1 MAISIALIGNP
12 NTGKSTVFNSLTG
25 KSQDVGNWPG
35 KTVEKKTGKFR
46 HGKGQANITDLP
58 GTYSLSAYSTEELI
72 ARNFIVEGKPDVV
85 VDIVDASNLERN
97 LYLTI
102 QLLELGANVVVAL
115 NMMDIAKRRGFR
127 IDVEKLSELLGV
139 PIVPVTA
146 NKGTGL
152 KELKETIIKSARG
165 KRQPLAIDYG
175 IDLEPKITELE
186 EHISAHAKN
195 LAKKYGARWIAVK
208 LIEHDSEIIKKMQKA
223 DSHLFTKK
231 LEEFVGNINEIY
243 GEDADIE
250 IADKRYGYV
259 NGIVKKTTK
268 RIAENRVRRSDL
280 IDSVITN
287 QYLGIPIFLLIMFIM
302 FQFVFL
308 FAAPFVS
315 IIESFIGWLS
325 IAAADYLSSYP
336 EWVSSFIVSGV
347 IGGIGNVLI
356 FLPNIALLFLA
367 IAILEDSGYMARAA
381 FVMDRIMTKIGF
393 HGKAFIP
400 LLLGFGCNVP
410 AIMSTRTLDNER
422 DRIAIIL
429 INPLVPCS
437 ARLVVFVFL
446 AGIFFAPQMAGLVV
460 WSLILL
466 SLALVFILGY
476 IFRRF
481 LLPGPKSAFVIEL
494 PPYHLPTI
502 KSVLLHMWQ
511 RTREFVFKAGTLIF
525 LFAIII
531 WFLASFPSGVQYG
544 SAESYVGQLGKLIEP
559 LFAPL
564 GFDWKESVALL
575 FGLFAKEVVISS
587 FAVLY
592 NVADEGTLRE
602 VMALE
607 WSPLQAYVFMV
618 FTLLY
623 IPCIAA
629 IATISQETKSWRWTA
644 FAAGYSLVLAWIVSY
659 IVLNIGHMLGYY

>member
-1 MAISIALIGNP
+1 MAVSIALIGNP

-25 KSQDVGNWPG
+25 KNQDVGNWPG

-46 HGKGQANITDLP
+46 YEKEQANITDLP

-72 ARNFIVEGKPDVV
+72 ARNFIVEDGPDVV

-115 NMMDIAKRRGFR
+115 NMMDIAKRRGFK
-127 IDVEKLSELLGV
+127 IDVKKLSELLGV
-139 PIVPVTA
+139 PVVPVIA
-146 NKGTGL
+146 NKGKGMKDL
-152 KELKETIIKSARG
+152 KEAVIKSSRRKA
-165 KRQPLAIDYG
+165 KPLAIDYG
-175 IDLEPKITELE
+175 PDLEPKITEIE
-186 EHISAHAKN
+186 QHVSAHARN
-195 LAKKYGARWIAVK
+195 LSKKYGSRWVAVK
-208 LIEHDSEIIKKMQKA
+208 VIEHDSEIIKKMKKS
-223 DSHLFTKK
+223 DSHIFTKE
-231 LEEFVGNINEIY
+231 LEDFIGKIGDVY
-243 GEDADIE
+243 GDDADIE

-259 NGIVKKTTK
+259 NGIVKASVK
-268 RIAENRVRRSDL
+268 RAAETRRRRSD
-280 IDSVITN
+280 IVDYIITN
-287 QYLGIPIFLLIMFIM
+287 QYLGIPIFLLITFIM

-308 FAAPFVS
+308 AADPFVS
-315 IIESFIGWLS
+315 IIASFIEWIS
-325 IAAADYLSSYP
+325 ITAENYLSTYP

-347 IGGIGNVLI
+347 IGGIGNVLV

-367 IAILEDSGYMARAA
+367 IAVLEDSGYMARAA
-381 FVMDRIMTKIGF
+381 FVMDRLMGKIGL

-410 AIMSTRTLDNER
+410 AIMATRTLDNER
-422 DRIAIIL
+422 DRIAVIL

-446 AGIFFAPQMAGLVV
+446 AGIFFAPQVAGLVV

-466 SLALVFILGY
+466 SMVLVFLLGY
-476 IFRRF
+476 VFRRF
-481 LLPGPKSAFVIEL
+481 LFPGPKSAFVIEL

-511 RTREFVFKAGTLIF
+511 RTREFVYKAGTLIF
-525 LFAIII
+525 LFAIIL
-531 WFLASFPSGVQYG
+531 WFLASLPPGVEYG
-544 SAESYVGQLGKLIEP
+544 SAESYIGQLGKFIEP
-559 LFAPL
+559 LLAPL
-564 GFDWKESVALL
+564 GFDWKGSVALL

-592 NVADEGTLRE
+592 NTVDEGTLRE
-602 VMALE
+602 VMALD
-607 WSPLQAYVFMV
+607 WTPLQAYVFMV

-623 IPCIAA
+623 LPCVAA
-629 IATISQETKSWRWTA
+629 MAVIKQETKSWKWTA
-644 FAAGYSLVLAWIVSY
+644 FAVGYSLLLAWIVSY
-659 IVLNIGHMLGYY
+659 IILNIGYMLGYS